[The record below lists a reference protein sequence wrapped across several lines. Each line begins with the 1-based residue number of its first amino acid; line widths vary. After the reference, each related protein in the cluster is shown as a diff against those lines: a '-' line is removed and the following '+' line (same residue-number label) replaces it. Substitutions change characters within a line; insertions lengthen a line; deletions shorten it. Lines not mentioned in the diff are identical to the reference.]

1 MRRTVGNEEAPVA
14 SVCRRPA
21 MRLAA
26 DLVGE
31 VGGGLP
37 RLGEREAGQDEHEA
51 VRPHAE
57 GAPVGAHAPLG
68 APRDAADQLFA
79 ALGAEEVAAV
89 LVVLEPHVHDA
100 ERPVL
105 RERGRGGRSRGS
117 RRGTRPSRARC

>member
-21 MRLAA
+21 IRLPL

-31 VGGGLP
+31 VGGRQP
-37 RLGEREAGQDEHEA
+37 RLVEREAGQDEHDA

-57 GAPVGAHAPLG
+57 GAPVGAHAPFG
-68 APRDAADQLFA
+68 APGDAADQLFA

-89 LVVLEPHVHDA
+89 LEVLEPHVHDA

-105 RERGRGGRSRGS
+105 RERGRRGVLQEPG
-117 RRGTRPSRARC
+117 RGTRPWRAPC